1 MISLT
6 KSAANGPVMT
16 ALVTESRNDAR
27 TQHDLIHRMIG
38 PGTIDYTHP
47 ARPGT
52 NLAWKL

>member
-16 ALVTESRNDAR
+16 ALVTKTRNDAR
-27 TQHDLIHRMIG
+27 TRHDLIHRMIG